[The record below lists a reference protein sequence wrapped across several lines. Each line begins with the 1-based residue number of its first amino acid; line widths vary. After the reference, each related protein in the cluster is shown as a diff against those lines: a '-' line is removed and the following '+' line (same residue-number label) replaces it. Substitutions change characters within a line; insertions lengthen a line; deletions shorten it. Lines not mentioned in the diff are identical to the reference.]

1 MIADFTAFLS
11 QFQTLDQADT
21 ELLLGVCTVRN
32 YSQGD
37 YFVREGN
44 ACSQLGFLVSG
55 IARVYHLAQ
64 DKEYTSYFNFTHRN
78 RLVSSFE
85 SFLTKKP
92 SRESIHFLADSELI
106 LIGREDFYSLYD
118 KSAAFQ
124 EMGRKL
130 AEYNYI
136 LAMERIYS
144 LQHDTAQMRYEKLLQ
159 LYPDLVNMV
168 PHHYIAS
175 YLGITPESLSRI
187 RRELMR

>member
-1 MIADFTAFLS
+1 MNQSFLDFLS
-11 QFQTLDQADT
+11 GFHSLADSDVD
-21 ELLLGVCTVRN
+21 LLLSICTEAN
-32 YSQGD
+32 YTKGD
-37 YFVREGN
+37 YFVREG
-44 ACSQLGFLVSG
+44 AVCSKLGFLIGG
-55 IARVYHLAQ
+55 IARVYHLAN
-64 DKEYTSYFNFTHRN
+64 DKEYTSYFNFAQRN

-92 SRESIHFLADSELI
+92 AKESIHFLEDAQLVLI
-106 LIGREDFYSLYD
+106 SREDFYGLYD

-144 LQHDTAQMRYEKLLQ
+144 LQHDTAQMRYEKLLHI
-159 LYPDLVNMV
+159 YPDLVNRV

-175 YLGITPESLSRI
+175 YLGITPESLSRV
-187 RRELMR
+187 RKDLMA